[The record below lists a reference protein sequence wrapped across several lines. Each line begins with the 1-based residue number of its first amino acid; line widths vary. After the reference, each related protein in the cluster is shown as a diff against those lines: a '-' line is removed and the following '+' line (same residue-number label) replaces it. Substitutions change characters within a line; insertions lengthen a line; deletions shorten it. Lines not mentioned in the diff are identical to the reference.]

1 MLIFLFTIKIRE
13 CKENVS
19 STTIN
24 NIPVRVDIGTKS
36 ITKKYTTKKR
46 NRKPNRNPS
55 GNK

>member
-19 STTIN
+19 NTTIN

-36 ITKKYTTKKR
+36 ITKKYFL
-46 NRKPNRNPS
+46 
-55 GNK
+55 